1 MLTEYEILAINTSKI
16 LDISTI
22 SFIAPLCGIMTPTG
36 PSVGVGDMCIVC
48 MGKGSGRGRGEGVIE
63 IVPEPQGVQ
72 PLSILLLAVSQNK
85 GDIITNTIQHILDG
99 K

>member
-1 MLTEYEILAINTSKI
+1 MK
-16 LDISTI
+16 
-22 SFIAPLCGIMTPTG
+22 PTG
-36 PSVGVGDMCIVC
+36 PSVGVGDMCIVLVY
-48 MGKGSGRGRGEGVIE
+48 MGRGSGRGRGEGVIE
-63 IVPEPQGVQ
+63 IVPEPQGVE